1 MLTEKPFRELQMHWL
16 TADSALWAL
25 TLAAEAFL
33 TVVILKRKMS
43 RSYPILLTYL
53 IFNLIEDPLAWALFK
68 GSGDAFYRRFYFT
81 VTVLDYLLQFLLVVE
96 IGRNVFAPSKRS
108 LPFRL
113 WPIVTVAIL
122 ICTILA
128 AAFSPS
134 LQPNG
139 LNASTQSFAAVTLG
153 LAVLKLL
160 LFAALAGFAQLL
172 GIGWKNRVL
181 QLASGLAFYGAVS
194 LLVQLSIS
202 HFGDLNQISYN
213 AHYRQLTQ
221 IQSAGYICTLLF
233 WAWSFSRNESPRKD
247 FTPQMQE
254 VLVTIAQSAKRTR
267 LSVTRSDDRR

>member
-1 MLTEKPFRELQMHWL
+1 MLTEKPFREQQMHWL
-16 TADSALWAL
+16 RADSALWAL

-53 IFNLIEDPLAWALFK
+53 IFNLVEDPLAWALYN
-68 GSGDAFYRRFYFT
+68 GSGDVYRRFYFT

-128 AAFSPS
+128 AAFSPR

-139 LNASTQSFAAVTLG
+139 LNASAQSFATVTLG
-153 LAVLKLL
+153 LAVLKVL

-194 LLVQLSIS
+194 LLVQLAIS
-202 HFGDLNQISYN
+202 HIGDLNQVSYS
-213 AHYRQLTQ
+213 AHYQQLTQ

>member
-16 TADSALWAL
+16 TADSVLWAL

-33 TVVILKRKMS
+33 TAVILKRKMS

-53 IFNLIEDPLAWALFK
+53 IVNLAEDLVGWVVFK
-68 GSGDAFYRRFYFT
+68 GSGGVYRRFYFT

-128 AAFSPS
+128 AAFSPR
-134 LQPNG
+134 LQSNG
-139 LNASTQSFAAVTLG
+139 LNASTLSFATITLG
-153 LAVLKLL
+153 LAVLKVL

-202 HFGDLNQISYN
+202 HISDLNQVSYS
-213 AHYRQLTQ
+213 AHYQQLTQ

>member
-1 MLTEKPFRELQMHWL
+1 MLTEKPFREQQMHWL
-16 TADSALWAL
+16 RADSALWAL

-53 IFNLIEDPLAWALFK
+53 IFNLVEDPLAWALYK
-68 GSGDAFYRRFYFT
+68 GSGDVYRRFYFT

-128 AAFSPS
+128 AAFSPR

-139 LNASTQSFAAVTLG
+139 PQSFATVTLG

-194 LLVQLSIS
+194 LLVQLAIS
-202 HFGDLNQISYN
+202 HISDLNQVSYST
-213 AHYRQLTQ
+213 HYVQLTQ